1 MSGIREIVTQECYSR
16 LCSLN
21 KLALERFTRENKE
34 VGGDRACLPLF
45 IYALD
50 KDVLPDAEYK
60 NIESNR
66 QRIADVWSPLVERE
80 ERTVFWHDYYDDR
93 EDIKD
98 VAFILLLYHVR
109 KFFEEGNGMNYW
121 DVLGGGN
128 PGQQALSTFHAV
140 WGATKSVFEWMLLN
154 GDRGKIMS
162 DYYEIIFFEPF
173 LRDIGAHDEQGNSL
187 DFRDFFRYHIPF
199 LSGDDD
205 QGGKSL
211 RFKVNANVC
220 DLLEEYDSDEDNVLF
235 CSDSSWDRL
244 LCLSDD
250 ELRKHAGD
258 VAGRLIANQL
268 DEMGDLPERRPDKRL
283 RPIVTD
289 SPYLHALLR
298 RAPMEYF
305 LSLKAL
311 RSSDD
316 DENKKQAVGRW
327 KWLASLWGKGKRAVL
342 NCILAKRGDDERIG
356 FKVLGAELKFDGQKY
371 PCGSVIAALNPDK
384 IRSRRNEM
392 VPMPEVVCGNF
403 AEPQLFFR
411 PQNQRNATHLEPRSK
426 QEEADIATW
435 GELILVTSGERPG
448 IGISDGLVQP
458 NVTERRVLNDGMN
471 VRAYAVAANTEWFR
485 NRETVTIDIGGR
497 RIVWNKPQSLFIDSK
512 WLVDDIREWRSGNY
526 HARLVPDGCVVKNC
540 EKFSIRRGSTQT
552 ENGKEVTMRCS
563 NGRQFER
570 YTFKHG
576 TRGWDFIV
584 VRKQDFG
591 YIKPAWRHALGL
603 SPEEQ
608 RTVVER
614 LDRGSELLVF
624 RPGNQSFRN
633 PDGQLLLLSRE
644 LRYGLA
650 CWETEECDQY
660 RFDCISDFSSLR
672 QWGSIREFTP
682 HLPAEE
688 YGHRD
693 GWGVWIRSGKGYGD
707 VRVPKG
713 TYDILSMLIEL
724 DIPLNARIQISYL
737 FKEEWFDMFCGVYR
751 PENVVGL
758 SQKDGRAVVYA
769 PPTAREKGD
778 YIVKFGKR
786 EYRLSDL
793 FEGENGYTAPLPT
806 DDLRLEDGLVPCNI
820 KVGFRCEKY
829 AILPLPQELSDVC
842 SSPVLLF
849 HKRGNSWR
857 SIGNVVRQMV
867 VWSLRP
873 EEKQTL
879 CCITD
884 VEQLDSSELVRLIS
898 PDDTERLR
906 VIVRR
911 RNAPETTIEV
921 APGKKICDY
930 IQDAGISAGEEIVID
945 VEQKVNVYGKDSPGE
960 CVSVNV
966 RFFKGVFYPKDA
978 VLIPDP
984 RETGVRVYRHH
995 SVDTTGY
1002 YIQFFAGTERIFQ
1015 KELKEIEFESSWGK
1029 CCIPTLR
1036 TVKGAVCCLYDREG
1050 REKGRIVQDLVP
1062 NGPEYERM
1070 RSAYERERQLMEI
1083 GDDVQAV
1090 PGGALVCWE
1099 SNEGKRRLCCLSRS
1113 SDLREWNKLRFI
1125 DSPTGEKAGLFIE
1138 IGDGYRSEIKHNG
1151 EVIDA
1156 AEPLTEKTGG
1166 QRGVR
1171 IRLLFLYGKEEFV
1184 LMDISS
1190 WEPAHAGISDKN
1202 ECEIGHRWRQFVS
1215 GDRVRALLSEIPPV
1229 MISRDDGTLGLGKPL
1244 ARGQMDDLI
1253 CRNISIP
1260 NGMEQEIPAGIETE
1274 RGKMMRTLRNAR
1286 DKVTLPIGPTGN
1298 DPNNPEFGSFR
1309 FLKKIVSKLYNKK
1322 TPEALF
1328 RARALGLGMLRLLCT
1343 AERYQQILL
1352 EQDWIREV
1360 SEDSIRA
1367 GAAIFCALTQKF
1379 PSPVKNGDKNA

>member
-1 MSGIREIVTQECYSR
+1 MPRIREIVTEEWYSR
-16 LCSLN
+16 LRGLN
-21 KLALERFTRENKE
+21 ERALERFINENKE

-50 KDVLPDAEYK
+50 KDVLPDAEYEI
-60 NIESNR
+60 IESNR
-66 QRIADVWSPLVERE
+66 QSIAEVWIPLVERE
-80 ERTVFWHDYYDDR
+80 RRTDAWHDYYDDR
-93 EDIKD
+93 EDIKQ

-109 KFFEEGNGMNYW
+109 KFFEKGNGMNYW

-128 PGQQALSTFHAV
+128 PGQRALSTFHAV
-140 WGATKSVFEWMLLN
+140 WGATAFDFEWKLLN

-162 DYYEIIFFEPF
+162 GYYEIIFFEPF

-187 DFRDFFRYHIPF
+187 DFMDFFRYHIPF
-199 LSGDDD
+199 LSGDDK
-205 QGGKSL
+205 QGGASL

-220 DLLEEYDSDEDNVLF
+220 DLLEEDGSDEDNVLF
-235 CSDSSWDRL
+235 CSDSSWEGL
-244 LCLSDD
+244 LGLSDD
-250 ELRKHAGD
+250 ELRKHAED
-258 VAGRLIANQL
+258 VAERLIANQL

-305 LSLKAL
+305 LSLQAL

-316 DENKKQAVGRW
+316 NKKEAVGRW
-327 KWLASLWGKGKRAVL
+327 KWLASLWGRGKCAVL
-342 NCILAKRGDDERIG
+342 NCILAKRGDDERIV
-356 FKVLGAELKFDGQKY
+356 FKVSGAELKFGGQKY

-392 VPMPEVVCGNF
+392 DPMPVVVCGNF

-411 PQNQRNATHLEPRSK
+411 PQNRRSAKRLEPRSE
-426 QEEADIATW
+426 QEGADIATW

-485 NRETVTIDIGGR
+485 DRETVTIDIGDR
-497 RIVWNKPQSLFIDSK
+497 RIVWNKPQSLFIDPK
-512 WLVDDIREWRSGNY
+512 WLVDDIREWSGNY
-526 HARLVPDGCVVKNC
+526 RARLVRDGCVVKNC
-540 EKFSIRRGSTQT
+540 EKFSILRGSTPT

-563 NGRQFER
+563 NGSLLER
-570 YTFKHG
+570 YTFKHD
-576 TRGWDFIV
+576 TRRWDFIV
-584 VRKQDFG
+584 VRDRDFG
-591 YIKPAWRHALGL
+591 YIKPAWCHALDL

-608 RTVVER
+608 RTVVKR
-614 LDRGSELLVF
+614 LDRDRRSELLVF
-624 RPGNQSFRN
+624 RPGNRSFRN
-633 PDGQLLLLSRE
+633 PDGQLLLLSRD

-650 CWETEECDQY
+650 CWETEKRDQY

-682 HLPAEE
+682 RLPSEE
-688 YGHRD
+688 YGHLD
-693 GWGVWIRSGKGYGD
+693 GWWVWIRSGKGYGD

-713 TYDILSMLIEL
+713 TDDILSMLIKL
-724 DIPLNARIQISYL
+724 DIPLNARIQIGYL
-737 FKEEWFDMFCGVYR
+737 FKEEWFDMFSGVYR

-769 PPTAREKGD
+769 PPTAREKDDCIIG
-778 YIVKFGKR
+778 FGEH

-806 DDLRLEDGLVPCNI
+806 DDLRLEDGLVCC
-820 KVGFRCEKY
+820 KVGFRGEEY
-829 AILPLPQELSDVC
+829 AILSLPQELSAVC

-849 HKRGNSWR
+849 HKRGDSWR
-857 SIGNVVRQMV
+857 SIGNVVRQLI

-884 VEQLDSSELVRLIS
+884 VEQLDRAELVRLIS
-898 PDDTERLR
+898 PDDTGRFR

-930 IQDAGISAGEEIVID
+930 IQDAGISAGEEIVVY
-945 VEQKVNVYGKDSPGE
+945 VEQKVNVYREDSPGE

-966 RFFKGVFYPKDA
+966 KFFKGVFYPKDV

-984 RETGVRVYRHH
+984 RKTGVRVYRHH

-1002 YIQFFAGTERIFQ
+1002 YIRVFDGTERIFQ
-1015 KELKEIEFESSWGK
+1015 KELTGIEFESSLAK

-1050 REKGRIVQDLVP
+1050 REKGRIAQDLEP

-1070 RSAYERERQLMEI
+1070 RSAYERERELVEI
-1083 GDDVQAV
+1083 GGDGQAV

-1099 SNEGKRRLCCLSRS
+1099 SNEGNRRLCCLRRS

-1125 DSPTGEKAGLFIE
+1125 DSPTGEKAELFIM
-1138 IGDGYRSEIKHNG
+1138 IGDVYRSKIEHNG
-1151 EVIDA
+1151 EVIEA

-1190 WEPAHAGISDKN
+1190 WEPADAGIADKN
-1202 ECEIGHRWRQFVS
+1202 ECEIGHRWRQFVA
-1215 GDRVRALLSEIPPV
+1215 DDCVRALLPEIPSV
-1229 MISRDDGTLGLGKPL
+1229 MVRRDDGTLVLIRPL
-1244 ARGQMDDLI
+1244 ALGQMDDLI
-1253 CRNISIP
+1253 CRNVSMP
-1260 NGMEQEIPAGIETE
+1260 DRMEQEIPAGIETE
-1274 RGKMMRTLRNAR
+1274 RGEMMRTLKNAR
-1286 DKVTLPIGPTGN
+1286 DKVILPIGPMGR
-1298 DPNNPEFGSFR
+1298 DPEEYGSFR
-1309 FLKKIVSKLYNKK
+1309 FLKNIVSRLYNKE
-1322 TPEALF
+1322 TSEALF

-1343 AERYQQILL
+1343 DERYQQILL
-1352 EQDWIREV
+1352 EQDWSREV
-1360 SEDSIRA
+1360 SEDAIRA